1 MPYPTLAEFRAWAN
15 ITDQGDDHVL
25 AQKLDGA
32 IREVE
37 GFCGRR
43 FVQDSEASALG
54 IPNEYVAR
62 GVVNL
67 PAGYD
72 ISTATGL
79 VVKTDTGNDG
89 TYETTWTISTDFV
102 LEPLNGRG
110 RDGSTGWPYTTVVA
124 VGSKW
129 FPTWRHRRP
138 VVEITAKWGWAATP
152 SPVFD
157 AVLLVA
163 AESWKLKE
171 APLGVAGFGDFGVV
185 RVRDNPIVARK
196 LDPFVHPDMGVYCA

>member
-1 MPYPTLAEFRAWAN
+1 MAYPTVDQFRTWAN
-15 ITDQGDDHVL
+15 ITDTGDDNVL
-25 AQKLDGA
+25 AEKLTGA

-37 GFCGRR
+37 RHCGRR
-43 FVQDSEASALG
+43 FVQDSVVSAQVFYATDR
-54 IPNEYVAR
+54 YVLA
-62 GVVNL
+62 L
-67 PAGYD
+67 DAGYD

-79 VVKTDTGNDG
+79 IVKTDEGDDG

-110 RDGSTGWPYTTVVA
+110 RDGSTGWPYTKVVA
-124 VGSKW
+124 VGSRY
-129 FPTWRHRRP
+129 FPIWSRRP
-138 VVEITAKWGWAATP
+138 SVQVTAKWGWETTP
-152 SPVFD
+152 APVVD

-171 APLGVAGFGDFGVV
+171 APLGVTGFGDFGVV

-196 LDPFVHPDMGVYCA
+196 LAGFAHPDAEALIG